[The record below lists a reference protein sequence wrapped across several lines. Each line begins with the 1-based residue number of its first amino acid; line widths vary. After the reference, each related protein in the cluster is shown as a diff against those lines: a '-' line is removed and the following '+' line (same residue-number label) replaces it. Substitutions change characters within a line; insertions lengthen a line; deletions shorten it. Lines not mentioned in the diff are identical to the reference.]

1 MFARDGTFHSK
12 FGTEGTRPGQFNR
25 PASVCLDSLGRLIV
39 TDKDN
44 HRMQVFTQE
53 GEFLLKFGEKG
64 SANGQFMYPWD
75 VACNSKN
82 QILVSDTRNHRS
94 VSRVLKVERS
104 DSLDRLQLFTPNG
117 EYLTKYGF
125 DGQMWKHFDS
135 PRGVCFTQDDQVWDY

>member
-1 MFARDGTFHSK
+1 MHSK
-12 FGTEGTRPGQFNR
+12 FGTEGSRPGQFNR

-44 HRMQVFTQE
+44 HRMQVFTMD

-82 QILVSDTRNHRS
+82 QILVSDTRNHRYDYIG
-94 VSRVLKVERS
+94 
-104 DSLDRLQLFTPNG
+104 DSAD
-117 EYLTKYGF
+117 
-125 DGQMWKHFDS
+125 
-135 PRGVCFTQDDQVWDY
+135 